1 MSGRFLSK
9 LDIHEARR
17 EQEIVNSMIKRGEID
32 PTKSVREQYVV
43 CGCGVKGCGFITRWL
58 KKDPWNVD
66 LAEQKKIYEEWLE
79 FHKEKNIHE

>member
-32 PTKSVREQYVV
+32 TTKSVRTHYVV
-43 CGCGVKGCGFITRWL
+43 CGCGVEGCGFITRWL
-58 KKDPWNVD
+58 KTHSDVVD
-66 LAEQKKIYEEWLE
+66 LKEQQQLYQRWLE
-79 FHKEKNIHE
+79 EHKQQP

>member
-32 PTKSVREQYVV
+32 PTRSVREQYVV
-43 CGCGVKGCGFITRWL
+43 CGCGVEGCGFITRWL
-58 KKDPWNVD
+58 KTHNDVVD
-66 LAEQKKIYEEWLE
+66 LAEQKKMYEEWLE
-79 FHKEKNIHE
+79 FHQSKDS